1 VATLALVFIN
11 LIFGATFVVVKDA
24 MTHVTPVRF
33 VALRFLVAA
42 GVLLLAAL
50 VRERTHLLRAG
61 TWRDGALLGALLYA
75 GYATQTAGLVF
86 TTPAVSAFL
95 TGLSV
100 AFVPVLAVVLLRDR
114 VPGGAWA
121 GVAIALAGL
130 VALTWPGGGVHA
142 GPGELLTLGTALAYA
157 LHFIA
162 TAHVTARTPPL
173 SLAAVQIAVVA
184 ALAFATLPLD
194 AAVARAGIAAA
205 PPAAPFAPLPAIA
218 WLEVVGMG
226 VVATALAFFLQT
238 WAQRTVPATRVA
250 VIFTLEPVFATLFS
264 AAFFGERF
272 GLRAGIGMALIL
284 VGMLVVALRGGEAAA
299 DPALVAGER
308 S

>member
-1 VATLALVFIN
+1 MATLSLVFIN

-42 GVLLLAAL
+42 VVLLTVAL
-50 VRERTHLLRAG
+50 VRERSSVLRAR

-75 GYATQTAGLVF
+75 GYSTQTAGLVF

-130 VALTWPGGGVHA
+130 VALTWPGGGVRV
-142 GPGELLTLGTALAYA
+142 GPGEVFTLGTALAFA

-173 SLAAVQIAVVA
+173 SLAAVQIAVTA
-184 ALAFATLPLD
+184 ALSFATLPLD
-194 AAVARAGIAAA
+194 AAVARAGVTTVA
-205 PPAAPFAPLPAIA
+205 PAAPFAPLPAIA
-218 WLEVVGMG
+218 WIEVVGMG

-264 AAFFGERF
+264 ALFFGERF
-272 GLRAGIGMALIL
+272 GIRAGIGMALIL
-284 VGMLVVALRGGEAAA
+284 TGMLVVALRGGDAAA
-299 DPALVAGER
+299 DPALVAGGK
-308 S
+308 